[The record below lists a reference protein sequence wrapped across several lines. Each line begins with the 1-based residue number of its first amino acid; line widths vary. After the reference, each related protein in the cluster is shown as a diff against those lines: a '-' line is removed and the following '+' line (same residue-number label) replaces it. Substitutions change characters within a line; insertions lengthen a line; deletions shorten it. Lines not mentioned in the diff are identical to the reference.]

1 MGCVGC
7 EWPEADGPFS
17 RLRMLRASGGF
28 RKKFCRAEGATRES
42 HVFGPGDNRGMNRRE
57 QTSARI
63 SPPL

>member
-28 RKKFCRAEGATRES
+28 PEEVLPR
-42 HVFGPGDNRGMNRRE
+42 
-57 QTSARI
+57 
-63 SPPL
+63 